1 MSFSHN
7 VNSLSCHPFLAPFYL
22 TPAVTLILT
31 ESRPLSFTKLKW
43 WTQQLNCKDTN
54 DFDIVV
60 EVFRV
65 DTRQQVCLEC
75 GIYCCQVSF
84 SDSFFEKIVDLYV
97 ELNRAQPVLEID
109 VPDVIATSRK
119 RIIDEA
125 CAALNKVSSD

>member
-1 MSFSHN
+1 M
-7 VNSLSCHPFLAPFYL
+7 
-22 TPAVTLILT
+22 
-31 ESRPLSFTKLKW
+31 
-43 WTQQLNCKDTN
+43 NCKNTN

-75 GIYCCQVSF
+75 GICCHQVSF

>member
-1 MSFSHN
+1 
-7 VNSLSCHPFLAPFYL
+7 
-22 TPAVTLILT
+22 
-31 ESRPLSFTKLKW
+31 
-43 WTQQLNCKDTN
+43 
-54 DFDIVV
+54 
-60 EVFRV
+60 
-65 DTRQQVCLEC
+65 
-75 GIYCCQVSF
+75 VSF

>member
-1 MSFSHN
+1 M
-7 VNSLSCHPFLAPFYL
+7 
-22 TPAVTLILT
+22 
-31 ESRPLSFTKLKW
+31 
-43 WTQQLNCKDTN
+43 NCKNTN

-75 GIYCCQVSF
+75 GICCHQVSF
-84 SDSFFEKIVDLYV
+84 SDSFVEKIVDLYV

-109 VPDVIATSRK
+109 VPDVIATSKK

-125 CAALNKVSSD
+125 CAALNKVSSNRMS